1 MAEADA
7 GSTLPPGTRVWG
19 FTDWSMRRVRSARS
33 GAYAECVCAPE
44 AQVAPLPSSLGFG
57 QAAALAPVSLT
68 AWQVWWPAGWG
79 FRMLLISIS
88 CLAASGQRWHKWAP
102 AAVGEAVPQTC
113 NQPIHIQPAVSL
125 VNLSSCLQALDAA
138 GLQRGQRVLIHA
150 GAGGVGSV
158 AIQLAKAR
166 GLHVTTTCSTRNLD
180 FVREVG
186 GVHGGQGW
194 AAACCHHPS
203 RLLQRAAA
211 CLAACPQ
218 QQRGTGLDSRLQ
230 VVAMQNCHP
239 PALGDS
245 MDCVPLDNLPSG
257 MACRSVGQM
266 RRWITQGSGLTRCT
280 ETGLSMQ

>member
-1 MAEADA
+1 MPTPQGECSGALPRVPVLPQLRPPPCCARSPLLFTGAWRTCWRTQVLGRDFAGVVAEADA

-57 QAAALAPVSLT
+57 QAAALALVSLT

-113 NQPIHIQPAVSL
+113 NQPIHTQPAVSL

-138 GLQRGQRVLIHA
+138 GLQRGQRVRIHA

-158 AIQLAKAR
+158 TIQLAKAR
-166 GLHVTTTCSTRNLD
+166 GLHVTTTCSTQNLD

-203 RLLQRAAA
+203 PAGCSNGLLPAW
-211 CLAACPQ
+211 
-218 QQRGTGLDSRLQ
+218 
-230 VVAMQNCHP
+230 P
-239 PALGDS
+239 PA
-245 MDCVPLDNLPSG
+245 PSSS
-257 MACRSVGQM
+257 AARV
-266 RRWITQGSGLTRCT
+266 
-280 ETGLSMQ
+280 